1 MKKYRAIIVIIIFL
15 FIMPENV
22 MATESTDTEMTEE
35 SMLQAILEQMDAE
48 EMDRCLKELFPNE
61 SLNFQKMVMTIVKG
75 DLKST
80 IKNIGH
86 LLFDELFLILK
97 TSKKS
102 IFMMITTASLA
113 AIYKQITIV
122 FEEEQ
127 MLKNGYYVFTMLMVM
142 LCFGTF
148 IVIFQWIEV
157 MIRRMV
163 RFMAV
168 FYPLFFIFVAISKGS
183 ISAVSF
189 YELAL
194 FLIYIVE
201 FLVGKVFMGFIQVYM
216 MISLVNQLM
225 GEGRLTKL
233 CEFFETMISWGI
245 KSTLAGVI
253 GLSIVQGMISPSLD
267 QVKRSV
273 VTKGIEAIPGVGNV
287 IGGSAE
293 TLLALASLIKNGVGI
308 GGVIIC
314 FFLCMIPLSQIAL
327 ASLMFHLIAA
337 ILEPVSDESISNCIM
352 NVSVGCKLLMKIVY
366 STGVL
371 FLTTIIL
378 VSAVTNHV

>member
-1 MKKYRAIIVIIIFL
+1 MKKYRMLMVIIIIFM
-15 FIMPENV
+15 IKPEIV
-22 MATESTDTEMTEE
+22 IAAESTDTKATEE
-35 SMLQAILEQMDAE
+35 SVLDAILEEMDAE
-48 EMDRCLKELFPNE
+48 EIDQCLKELFPNE
-61 SLNFQKMVMTIVKG
+61 RLSFQKIVMTIVKG
-75 DLKST
+75 DIKST

-86 LLFDELFLILK
+86 LLFDELFFILQ

-102 IFMMITTASLA
+102 ILMMITTAFLA
-113 AIYKQITIV
+113 VIYKQITIV

-127 MLKNGYYVFTMLMVM
+127 ILKNGFYVFTMLMVM

-148 IVIFQWIEV
+148 VVIFQWIEAMLER
-157 MIRRMV
+157 MIK
-163 RFMAV
+163 FMSV
-168 FYPLFFIFVAISKGS
+168 FYPLFFVFVAISKGS

-201 FLVGKVFMGFIQVYM
+201 FLVGKVFMGFIQGYM
-216 MISLVNQLM
+216 MISLVNQLI
-225 GEGRLTKL
+225 GEEKLQKL
-233 CEFFETMISWGI
+233 CEFFETIISWGI
-245 KSTLAGVI
+245 KSTITGVI
-253 GLSIVQGMISPSLD
+253 GFSMIQGMISPSLD

-273 VTKGIEAIPGVGNV
+273 VTKGIEAIPGVGNML
-287 IGGSAE
+287 GGSAE
-293 TLLALASLIKNGVGI
+293 TLLALGSLIKNGVGI

-314 FFLCMIPLSQIAL
+314 FFLCMVPLSQIAVS
-327 ASLMFHLIAA
+327 SLMFHLIAA

-378 VSAVTNHV
+378 VAAVTNHV

>member
-1 MKKYRAIIVIIIFL
+1 MKKYRVLIVIIIFF
-15 FIMPENV
+15 FIKPETA
-22 MATESTDTEMTEE
+22 MAMESTDTEMTEE
-35 SMLQAILEQMDAE
+35 SVLQAILEQMDAE
-48 EMDRCLKELFPNE
+48 EMDQCLKELFPNE
-61 SLNFQKMVMTIVKG
+61 RLSFEKIVMTIVKG

-86 LLFDELFLILK
+86 LLFDELFLIFK

-102 IFMMITTASLA
+102 IFMMISTAFLA
-113 AIYKQITIV
+113 VIYKQITIV

-127 MLKNGYYVFTMLMVM
+127 ILKNGYYVFTMLMVM

-148 IVIFQWIEV
+148 IIIFQWIEA
-157 MIRRMV
+157 MLQRMT

-168 FYPLFFIFVAISKGS
+168 FYPLFFVFVAISKGS

-216 MISLVNQLM
+216 MISLVNQLI

-245 KSTLAGVI
+245 KSTLTGVI

-273 VTKGIEAIPGVGNV
+273 VTKGIEAIPGVGNL

-293 TLLALASLIKNGVGI
+293 TLLALASLVKNGVGM

-314 FFLCMIPLSQIAL
+314 FFLCMIPLLQIAL

-337 ILEPVSDESISNCIM
+337 ILEPVSDETISNCIM
-352 NVSVGCKLLMKIVY
+352 NVSAGCKLLMKIVY